1 MAVNINPAYDVPMG
15 WKLVSNG
22 WKTTTVKDLVSNEYK
37 RVFDAAMS
45 RLRENKYEHDTVWQ
59 FWREMDLK
67 TIENC
72 RSRQEQEN
80 VALREENEK
89 LKKRV
94 GEMGNEASVQ
104 RSVSHGLQI
113 KVECLLNEITNLNAK
128 LKEAE
133 EKIETL
139 KRNASRLVNAHNAM
153 KGYQEVVR
161 DRNEKIFELETK
173 LKEANA
179 VASSL
184 RDSVQRLREA
194 AIEKSKETR
203 ELQEKLKQFDG
214 IRSFEIERIDY
225 QGLVSQCSG
234 GANSVEL
241 MPNADKTLR
250 PNVGDRIAVI
260 PKVEKPK
267 EEWEFARDEVA
278 EILP

>member
-15 WKLVSNG
+15 WKPVSDG
-22 WKTTTVKDLVSNEYK
+22 WKTTTVKDFVSNEYK

-45 RLRENKYEHDTVWQ
+45 RLRENKYEYDTVWQ
-59 FWREMDLK
+59 FWRETDLK

-72 RSRQEQEN
+72 RSRQEQENVALREEN

-184 RDSVQRLREA
+184 RDSVQRLR
-194 AIEKSKETR
+194 
-203 ELQEKLKQFDG
+203 
-214 IRSFEIERIDY
+214 
-225 QGLVSQCSG
+225 
-234 GANSVEL
+234 
-241 MPNADKTLR
+241 
-250 PNVGDRIAVI
+250 
-260 PKVEKPK
+260 
-267 EEWEFARDEVA
+267 
-278 EILP
+278 